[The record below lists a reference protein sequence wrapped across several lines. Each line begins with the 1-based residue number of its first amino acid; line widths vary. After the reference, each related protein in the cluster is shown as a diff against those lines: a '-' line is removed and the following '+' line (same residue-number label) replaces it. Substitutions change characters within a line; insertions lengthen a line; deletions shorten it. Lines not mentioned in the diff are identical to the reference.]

1 MPRRAARF
9 TQAEVSRM
17 ARAAAA
23 LGPAWR
29 VVAIDG
35 RLELVQGD
43 APKPQPERK
52 PDLAPADKWRL

>member
-1 MPRRAARF
+1 MMPRRAARF

-43 APKPQPERK
+43 APNLETQKPPPTTMAGGAE
-52 PDLAPADKWRL
+52 